1 VTLGT
6 RAAPAAVIEKNASPP
21 AGRTRRRRWTARR
34 TKEALI
40 FWAFVLP
47 NLALIAMFTYRPL
60 FQNFYYST
68 LDWELGSNV
77 ATKVGLDNY
86 VDFFTS
92 GEAGD
97 VLLTTAIFTVGTVG
111 FSLGLGLLVALA
123 LNRKLPGAG
132 FAQATVFAPYVL
144 SGFAVAL
151 LWLYIFDPN
160 IGALGAILRM
170 VGLTS
175 PDWINNPTLTLV
187 MVIIVYVWKNL
198 GYAAVIYLAGLQ
210 AVPTDVLEAA
220 TLDGAG
226 PVRRFWSVT
235 FPLLSPTT
243 FFLLVTVMLN
253 SLQAFDLLIGLDRL
267 GRGARTLI
275 FDSYLTGFVEADA
288 GRSAMLSTVLFAIL
302 VVLTLFQLIYVE
314 RKVHYR

>member
-1 VTLGT
+1 VTHGT
-6 RAAPAAVIEKNASPP
+6 GAADTSQVSPP
-21 AGRTRRRRWTARR
+21 TTRPRARRRWTPRR

-47 NLALIAMFTYRPL
+47 NLALIAVFTYRPL
-60 FQNFYYST
+60 FTNMYYST
-68 LDWELGSNV
+68 LDWELGSDF

-86 VDFFTS
+86 VEFFTG

-97 VLLTTAIFTVGTVG
+97 VLLTTAIFTVATVG
-111 FSLGLGLLVALA
+111 LSLALGLVVAVA

-132 FAQATVFAPYVL
+132 VAQATVFAPYVL

-160 IGALGAILRM
+160 IGALGAILRA
-170 VGLTS
+170 VGLSS

-210 AVPTDVLEAA
+210 AVPNDILEAA
-220 TLDGAG
+220 ELDGAG
-226 PVRRFWSVT
+226 PVRKFFSVT

-243 FFLLVTVMLN
+243 FFLLITVMLN

-288 GRSAMLSTVLFAIL
+288 GRSAMLSTVLFGIL
-302 VVLTLFQLIYVE
+302 VVLTLFQLVYVE